1 MADGERDL
9 GVPGVLAAVEVGRG
23 GFATV
28 YRARQPALERDVA
41 IKIVHPGVLHAADDY
56 FAREVR
62 AASRLSQHP
71 NVVPIYDVGT
81 TSSGQAYLMMPYYER
96 GSLAAL
102 IGRRGALTEQM
113 AVRIGRTLAN
123 TLDYVHQRGVLHR
136 DVKPANILLGEGDE
150 PLLGDFGVARVASA
164 SMALQ
169 TIGTN
174 VVTWAYGP
182 PEAFTGGEPSPA
194 WDIYSLGA
202 TVYTMLTG
210 AAPFIDDDDANVFA
224 VLNRIGNVEVPDL
237 TVRGVSPAVA
247 AAVRQAMAK
256 APEDRPPSAAAFG
269 SMLVS
274 RTPPSPRPAPV
285 SSSPASPP
293 PAPTPAEPAAT
304 PIVAASVEAV
314 MPASVP
320 AEPVVVEPAFFEPAV
335 VEPALVE
342 PAAVGSLGVSAADGS
357 VAESGAEGSVAKPA
371 AVEPA
376 VPAHRGERREGAG
389 LVVMLAIVAVVAH
402 TAGLLVNVFSS
413 DSADAVNSLDD
424 DFWGTTF
431 PAVKLVLLWGPST
444 ALLAGLVLLK
454 VRSVPRGV
462 AFEWIIGA
470 AAAMFVLDVMFDTSG
485 YLLANLELIT
495 PVMFALRIV
504 VPGVA
509 TVLIVLL
516 AWRRARQPGPTARA
530 NQRWLLL
537 AGCGLVTI
545 ATLLVVGEFETGL
558 LWLATV
564 AALLALVLVRSFAM
578 PARTTGAAT
587 LVAAG
592 SVNALCWLARILGDP
607 QYLLPD
613 GSGMQL
619 RVFLAAAGSACIAV
633 VGVWRWWAGAAPAQ
647 HSSGPSRAAVS

>member
-1 MADGERDL
+1 MAEGERDL
-9 GVPGVLAAVEVGRG
+9 GVPGVSAAVEVGRG

-62 AASRLSQHP
+62 AAGRLSQHP

-102 IGRRGALTEQM
+102 IERRGALTEQM

-150 PLLGDFGVARVASA
+150 PLLGDFGVARVASV

-169 TIGTN
+169 TIGAN

-182 PEAFTGGEPSPA
+182 PEAFTGGEPTPA

-210 AAPFIDDDDANVFA
+210 AAPFIDDDDANIFA

-269 SMLVS
+269 SMLVT
-274 RTPPSPRPAPV
+274 RTPPSPRPAAGSPSP
-285 SSSPASPP
+285 SSTP
-293 PAPTPAEPAAT
+293 PAPTPAEPDAT
-304 PIVAASVEAV
+304 PIVAASAGAG
-314 MPASVP
+314 MRLPRVP
-320 AEPVVVEPAFFEPAV
+320 AEPVVVEPVAV
-335 VEPALVE
+335 EAALVE
-342 PAAVGSLGVSAADGS
+342 PAAVGSVAEPAADRP
-357 VAESGAEGSVAKPA
+357 VAEAA

-376 VPAHRGERREGAG
+376 VPPHRGERREGAG
-389 LVVMLAIVAVVAH
+389 LVVVLAIVAVVAH

-424 DFWGTTF
+424 EFWGTTS

-470 AAAMFVLDVMFDTSG
+470 AAAMFVLDVMFDASA
-485 YLLANLELIT
+485 YLLANLEFIT

-516 AWRRARQPGPTARA
+516 AWRRAGQPGPTARA

-537 AGCGLVTI
+537 AGCGLVAI

-564 AALLALVLVRSFAM
+564 AAVLALVLVRSFAM
-578 PARTTGAAT
+578 PAQTTGAAT

-613 GSGMQL
+613 GAGMQL
-619 RVFLAAAGSACIAV
+619 RVFLGAAGFACIAV
-633 VGVWRWWAGAAPAQ
+633 VGVWRWWARAAPAE
-647 HSSGPSRAAVS
+647 HPSGPSEAAVS